1 MRAIKGLK
9 FNSTEFLVYISN
21 IPMLCMTEEIGR
33 FLGSIISDVR
43 EVDTG
48 PSSDCLGKYVRVK
61 VAIEV
66 DNSYEW
72 MCHMTRECP
81 IAEKD
86 GAIADEDLLYGARL
100 KATCPPKLPVYW
112 GWGGNSGGVQ
122 TVQ

>member
-1 MRAIKGLK
+1 MGADEIAKLRAPMSLK
-9 FNSTEFLVYISN
+9 DREGTVRKLQDDMKVAEAQKMALLQGSVETEVI
-21 IPMLCMTEEIGR
+21 TKEIGR

-86 GAIADEDLLYGARL
+86 GPIADEDLLYGAS
-100 KATCPPKLPVYW
+100 LP
-112 GWGGNSGGVQ
+112 G
-122 TVQ
+122 